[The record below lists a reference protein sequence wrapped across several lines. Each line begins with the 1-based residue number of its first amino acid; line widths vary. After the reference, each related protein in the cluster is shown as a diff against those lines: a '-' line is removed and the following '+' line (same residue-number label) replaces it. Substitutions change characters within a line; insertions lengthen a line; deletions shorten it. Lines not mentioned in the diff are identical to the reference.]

1 MQPLSIKRIVV
12 GTDFS
17 EGSDAAMA
25 TAFAFALANNAVVDL
40 VHVLEPGVLFAP
52 VSLGAMPLADG
63 PALFEEIDRA
73 LAFRADEAQR
83 TGLVCH
89 TDSLQGFPP
98 SEIVR
103 HAPRRRARISS
114 SSGLT
119 AARGSR
125 TPFSGASP
133 SASSSARAVP
143 CWSSRKRGARTDA
156 SKWRSL
162 GPVCYLP

>member
-1 MQPLSIKRIVV
+1 MQPLSIKRIIV

-25 TAFAFALANNAVVDL
+25 TALAFAIANHAVVDL

-52 VSLGAMPLADG
+52 VSLGAMALADG

-83 TGLVCH
+83 AGLVCQ

-98 SEIVR
+98 GEIVR
-103 HAPRRRARISS
+103 HAKKTGADLIVIGTHGRTGIAHAILGSVAERIVQRA
-114 SSGLT
+114 GCPVLVVPQ
-119 AARGSR
+119 AR
-125 TPFSGASP
+125 
-133 SASSSARAVP
+133 SAN
-143 CWSSRKRGARTDA
+143 
-156 SKWRSL
+156 
-162 GPVCYLP
+162 

>member
-98 SEIVR
+98 GEIVR
-103 HAPRRRARISS
+103 HAKKTGADLIVIGTHGRTGIAHAILGSVAERIVQRA
-114 SSGLT
+114 GCPVLVVPQ
-119 AARGSR
+119 AR
-125 TPFSGASP
+125 
-133 SASSSARAVP
+133 SAN
-143 CWSSRKRGARTDA
+143 
-156 SKWRSL
+156 
-162 GPVCYLP
+162 